1 MGGVAQGLPVHVEGQ
16 GAHVSGHSAVVDRLV
31 GSVGDKLFK
40 CEECAKLFSRKES
53 LKQHVSYKHSRNEVG
68 AATVVLPATGE
79 AGHGPNSPMGREGR
93 GRGEER
99 TTAAEPGGSGRIQV
113 AWPGLAGAGG
123 PWGCAGA

>member
-16 GAHVSGHSAVVDRLV
+16 GAHVSGRAAVVDWLVLV

-68 AATVVLPATGE
+68 AATVVLAATGE
-79 AGHGPNSPMGREGR
+79 AGHGPNSPMGREVR
-93 GRGEER
+93 VRGEAR
-99 TTAAEPGGSGRIQV
+99 TTAAEPGGSGHIQV
-113 AWPGLAGAGG
+113 AWPGGSRWPL
-123 PWGCAGA
+123 GCAGA